1 MDTIRLSRYTW
12 MWPVVGVMCWLVGRT
27 IRAPCSRRSTS
38 TEGPLIRWAFLG
50 DRMVSLAGL
59 LGLVVG
65 VAVVVAPAPA
75 ALDLLRWQLRD
86 ERERHLDA
94 PARFLDQGLDVP
106 PAEHREHRPLSRPR
120 AGRGA

>member
-27 IRAPCSRRSTS
+27 IRAPCSRRWTS

-65 VAVVVAPAPA
+65 VAVVVAPAPVALEQLASSAARASTAVARRTGA
-75 ALDLLRWQLRD
+75 ALVRLVM
-86 ERERHLDA
+86 
-94 PARFLDQGLDVP
+94 PVP
-106 PAEHREHRPLSRPR
+106 PNPAPPAGRSRPR
-120 AGRGA
+120 TRG